1 MHTKPKKIKYKMK
14 KFIVKCRSCGRDFM
28 FNITDEQYK
37 QYVNGENLIQRIFP
51 ELSASQR
58 ELLISRTCEDCWD
71 KLFYDDD
78 LVVDL
83 E

>member
-1 MHTKPKKIKYKMK
+1 MHTKPIKIKYKMK

-28 FNITDEQYK
+28 FNVTDEQYK

-58 ELLISRTCEDCWD
+58 ELLISRTCEDCWN
-71 KLFYDDD
+71 KLFSDY
-78 LVVDL
+78 
-83 E
+83 EE